1 MEIKAKS
8 SGLFKVKRDIQNL
21 DVDWIKIIK
30 N

>member
-21 DVDWIKIIK
+21 DVDLIKIIK